1 MTRGSTVKTGKSLKR
16 AASAPAEIEISLNS
30 KKEADRI
37 AGSKHL
43 AYHRENFPCNY
54 LRIYASLVNFL

>member
-1 MTRGSTVKTGKSLKR
+1 MTRGSTVKTDKSLKR
-16 AASAPAEIEISLNS
+16 AASAPAEISLNS